1 MTVLTIDD
9 PAFRKHES
17 LWRVLHTTGRS
28 QVAVMILAPGEASSD
43 SPSVHPGEDQLL
55 YLIDGEV
62 DAEVSGDRQRLHA
75 GQLAVVPAG
84 TPHRFINT
92 GSTAAR
98 TLNIYA
104 PPAY

>member
-1 MTVLTIDD
+1 MTILTIDD
-9 PAFRKHES
+9 ASFRARDS
-17 LWRVLHTTGRS
+17 LWCVLYTTARS

-43 SPSVHPGEDQLL
+43 GPSVHPTQDQLL
-55 YLIDGEV
+55 YLIEGEV
-62 DAEVSGDRQRLHA
+62 EAEVGGERHSLRA

-92 GSTAAR
+92 GSVPAR
-98 TLNIYA
+98 TLNVYA